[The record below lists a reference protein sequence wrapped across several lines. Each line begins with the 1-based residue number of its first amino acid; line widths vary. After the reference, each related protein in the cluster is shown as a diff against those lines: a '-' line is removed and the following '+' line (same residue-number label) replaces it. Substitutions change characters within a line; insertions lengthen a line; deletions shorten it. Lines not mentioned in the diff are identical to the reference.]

1 MSVIAYMDHD
11 VVVAQPKAFNF
22 TTSADVDLLNA

>member
-1 MSVIAYMDHD
+1 MDHD

-22 TTSADVDLLNA
+22 TTSADTNLLA